1 MLEDLDQL
9 EQNRVLYAFSF
20 LWYNLNGDSMKVAV
34 VLSGGGSKGSYQ
46 IGVWKALRKLH
57 IKYDIV
63 TGTSI
68 GALNG
73 ALMVQK
79 DYDVAYRLW
88 THLSYDKVLDDKIV
102 DEESKVEVLKQY
114 TKGVI
119 NGGLSVNALEKT
131 IADRLNVKK
140 FFRSKIDYALITVKF
155 PSLKPIIKYKHDLK
169 EEPDKLKD
177 YLMASASC
185 FPAFKQKQIGSENYI
200 DGGYYDNLP
209 INQAID
215 LGAEKIIAVDLNEV
229 GIVKKPRKKVDII
242 YIKPHNY
249 FGSFLLFEATLAKRG
264 IRLGYNDA
272 MKTFNKLDGTNY
284 TFKKNHLKKNYRRYG
299 KKYYQLLDDF
309 VLVDDVKNKLHAKL
323 FEFMLNKRLANKN
336 KELAFNRMLENIGN
350 YFKIDDSYI
359 YSYRKFNYLI
369 IKEFKKIGPNSY
381 NQVDEQIKLNK
392 LKLLFNSPEMVYY
405 LYQTF
410 DNLDRKN
417 IYRLALLFPRE
428 TLAAIY
434 LKTIIK

>member
-1 MLEDLDQL
+1 MHSIFYVIILL
-9 EQNRVLYAFSF
+9 
-20 LWYNLNGDSMKVAV
+20 GDSMKVAV

-73 ALMVQK
+73 AFMVQK
-79 DYDVAYRLW
+79 DYYQAYELW
-88 THLSYDKVLDDKIV
+88 TNLSYDKVLDTEIV
-102 DEESKVEVLKQY
+102 DEESKVEIIKQY
-114 TKGVI
+114 TKGIVS
-119 NGGLSVNALEKT
+119 GGLSVNALEKT
-131 IADRLNVKK
+131 IANELNIRK
-140 FFRSKIDYALITVKF
+140 FFKSKVDYALITVEF
-155 PSLKPIIKYKHDLK
+155 PSLKPIIKYKQDLK
-169 EEPDKLKD
+169 KEPDKLKD

-185 FPAFKQKQIGSENYI
+185 FPAFKQKEIDNKKYV

-229 GIVKKPRKKVDII
+229 GIVKKPRKQIDII

-249 FGSFLLFEATLAKRG
+249 FGSFLVFDADLAKRG
-264 IRLGYNDA
+264 IRLGYNDT
-272 MKTFNKLDGTNY
+272 MKTFNKLEGNNY
-284 TFKKNHLKKNYRRYG
+284 TFKKNHLKKNYQKYG
-299 KKYYQLLDDF
+299 AKYYQLLDEF
-309 VLVDDVKNKLHAKL
+309 IEVDDVKNKLHAKL
-323 FEFMLNKRLANKN
+323 FEFMLNKRLTNKN
-336 KELAFNRMLENIGN
+336 KEIAFNRMLENIGN
-350 YFKIDDSYI
+350 YFGIDDSYI
-359 YSYRKFNYLI
+359 YKYKNFNKLI
-369 IKEFKKIGPNSY
+369 INKFKQIGPNSY

-405 LYQTF
+405 LYQAF

-417 IYRLALLFPRE
+417 VYRLALLFPSE

-434 LKTIIK
+434 LKVLIR

>member
-1 MLEDLDQL
+1 
-9 EQNRVLYAFSF
+9 
-20 LWYNLNGDSMKVAV
+20 MKVAV

-46 IGVWKALRKLH
+46 IGVWKALRTLH
-57 IKYDIV
+57 IQYDIV

-73 ALMVQK
+73 AFMVQN
-79 DYDVAYRLW
+79 DYAKAYHLW
-88 THLSYDKVLDDKIV
+88 TNLSYDKVLDDKIV
-102 DEESKVEVLKQY
+102 DEESKVEIIKQY

-131 IADRLNVKK
+131 IASELNVRK
-140 FFRSKIDYALITVKF
+140 FFKSRIDYALVTVRF
-155 PSLKPIIKYKHDLK
+155 PSLTPIIKYKHDLK

-185 FPAFKQKQIGSENYI
+185 FPAFKQKEIDEKKYV

-209 INQAID
+209 INSAID

-229 GIVKKPRKKVDII
+229 GFVKKPRKKVDIT

-249 FGSFLLFEATLAKRG
+249 FGSFLLFEADLAKRG
-264 IRLGYNDA
+264 IRLGYNDT
-272 MKTFNKLDGTNY
+272 MKKFNKLDGCNY
-284 TFKKNHLKKNYRRYG
+284 TFKKKHLNKNYRKYG
-299 KKYYQLLDDF
+299 LKYYRLLDDF
-309 VLVDDVKNKLHAKL
+309 IDADDVKNKLLNKL
-323 FEFMLNKRLANKN
+323 FEFMLSKRLSSEN

-350 YFKIDDSYI
+350 YFRVDDSYI
-359 YSYRKFNYLI
+359 YSYKDFNKRI
-369 IKEFKKIGPNSY
+369 IKKFREISPNSY
-381 NQVDEQIKLNK
+381 NQVDEQLKLNK

-405 LYQTF
+405 LYQAF
-410 DNLDRKN
+410 NNLDRKSV
-417 IYRLALLFPRE
+417 YSLALLFPNE

-434 LKTIIK
+434 LKILIK